1 MTVAGGAF
9 EGADGPLGM
18 FPTEV
23 PWTPE
28 AGFVVDRPPVQL
40 DNPLARALAK
50 TRPAATQAGVV
61 IDTES

>member
-1 MTVAGGAF
+1 
-9 EGADGPLGM
+9 M